1 MTERLLQYIW
11 QVQYYNA
18 SGLMTID
25 GENVLVFA
33 AGTHNTNQGPDFLNA
48 RIRIGD
54 FTWSGSVE
62 LHLRTSDWQRHE
74 HEQDPLYNNVI
85 LHVVW
90 DHDAFVNDLPVLE
103 LKDRISG
110 LLLQQ
115 YEFLLN
121 ATGFIPCGKQIM
133 QIKEIEWQRWK
144 DRLVA
149 ERMLRKAEQADV
161 LLKQNNYHWA
171 ETFWWLLARSFGS
184 QVNADFFESVA
195 RSIPLSLL
203 SRHKNQIHQLEA
215 LLLGQAG
222 LLNACMGE
230 DYPVLLQR
238 EYGFLRHKYSLDPVH
253 GQALFL
259 RMRPVNFP
267 TVRLAQ
273 LAMLIHQT
281 THLFSKVK
289 EAEELKEIFQWL
301 EVTANDYWHYHYRL
315 GEVSAFK
322 PKKIGAGMIESIVI
336 NTIVP
341 LLFAYAHFHGEEV
354 LKAKALRWLMQLSAE
369 SNTVIDGFMEL
380 GVGTFN
386 AFDSQA
392 MLELK
397 SQYCNQRRCLDCAA
411 GNVILQR
418 GEKEEKEEKEE

>member
-11 QVQYYNA
+11 QLQYYNA
-18 SGLMTID
+18 SGLLTVD

-62 LHLRTSDWQRHE
+62 LHLRTSDWNRHE

-90 DHDAFVNDLPVLE
+90 DHDALVNDLPVLE
-103 LKDRISG
+103 LKNRISR
-110 LLLQQ
+110 LLLQK

-121 ATGFIPCGKQIM
+121 ATGFVPCGQQIGRIAEM
-133 QIKEIEWQRWK
+133 AWQSWK

-149 ERMLRKAEQADV
+149 ERMLRKAAQADV
-161 LLKQNNYHWA
+161 FLKQNNYHWA

-195 RSIPLSLL
+195 RSIPLSILA
-203 SRHKNQIHQLEA
+203 RHKNQIHQLEA

-222 LLNACMGE
+222 LLNDRWDE

-238 EYGFLRHKYSLDPVH
+238 EYGFLRHKYSLHPVH

-289 EAEELKEIFQWL
+289 ETEELKEIFQWL
-301 EVTANDYWHYHYRL
+301 DVTANDYWHYHYRP
-315 GEVSAFK
+315 GELSSFK
-322 PKKIGAGMIESIVI
+322 PKRTGMGMIESVII
-336 NTIVP
+336 NTIIP
-341 LLFAYAHFHGEEV
+341 MLYTYGHFHGEEV
-354 LKAKALRWLMQLSAE
+354 LKAKALRWLLHLPAE
-369 SNTVIDGFMEL
+369 ANTVMEGFRTL
-380 GVGTFN
+380 GVELST

-397 SQYCNQRRCLDCAA
+397 SQYCNQRRCLDCAV
-411 GNVILQR
+411 GHVILAKNDMEESEKR
-418 GEKEEKEEKEE
+418 G